1 MKHFKLVLASLAF
14 LGSVSANAQ
23 TDVTA
28 TYLTNA
34 DFSQGTPITV
44 GTCTYAKD
52 AAGNGTQY
60 SQLVPVDG
68 WDIPENGDA
77 RAGGLIAFGSGVWI
91 GGPGYTAPAT
101 DSDGNSEGN
110 ILGLVGV
117 WGGKAQY
124 TQNVTFPAGT
134 YTLVLGVY
142 NSKGGSNAFTKN
154 LIGFIEDGGTEHLA
168 TTTVYSI
175 NTWKYEFI
183 TFTLDAETTGKISL
197 GYQGSNVGSA
207 NAQHLFLSGLTLFE
221 GEVDAE
227 AYEAAK
233 EAARNAKELEANK
246 EKLEGSSYSNPSE
259 DLLINGSFDTANQ
272 GWTLTNMGYQA
283 NQERPTRYVEKW
295 QGSSLTGSGSASQ
308 TVKNLPA
315 GAYILKG
322 YVHTNQAEDGG
333 ATLNVNGESIPVSG
347 AWTEY
352 EIVYNLEQ
360 DGDVTVSFNWSGLNS
375 NWIAIDEFS
384 LVYGGPYDQ
393 YIADKEA
400 LGPKADWEAALA
412 AAQAAL
418 ADEANA
424 NIGGEE
430 LAALQEEIAK
440 AEPTTAE
447 GYNDAT
453 AALIAATTTFTNAKA
468 AYDALAAANQMI
480 ADAGEL
486 KYADQAKKP
495 EAFTAANAT
504 EAAANADAV
513 IASLRAYYESHAAA
527 ESIDGAVDMT
537 SAITNATDPAN
548 NDGWTWTGN
557 KNDPKSNESWTD
569 VDGTTDHSYFDGG
582 NWGANSWTTTMEQT
596 INIPAGKYLL
606 TAKARSAANVT
617 FTMAAAGESVELPH
631 AGNAGNVFHN
641 GWGDASVEFETN
653 GDPVTI
659 LVTASSNTL
668 HEWFSI
674 SDFRLVQLE
683 EIEVPMADE
692 DDYAALTEA
701 IQPFMNA
708 ELGFDEGEYAPYN
721 NVEAILLAEEIA
733 NLDEEKIAN
742 KEYTKE
748 YIQGLTAAVNAT
760 TIVANETEVNA
771 IYDGEFANTEANAT
785 SGDINLPGW
794 TKVQGIRLLVKDE
807 ATDPGLAYTDG
818 KAAVFSWG
826 GTTLTYGEQTGYTM
840 LLNEGEVYELSF
852 KIAGWRDGDFANV
865 LTVSMDGQTFTIN
878 PNVPGKINDAEG
890 NPFADVKFYF
900 TASADVDNSIL
911 TIYANHHFAIADLK
925 LMKAVMTDVVLNSTD
940 TAAPERQYAGTIT
953 TDRTLLEGLNTIVL
967 PFETTNEEIGAATVL
982 EYTGTTTE
990 ADGTITMNFK
1000 EVTTLKA
1007 NVPYAVMLTQE
1018 EGENAQPLAFENK
1031 EVAPAGNLT
1040 VADANYSFVGTYA
1053 DFGKQNDIVK
1063 EGDYIAGANAF
1074 KKAKG
1079 GNRIAA
1085 YRAYMKKAAE
1095 VPEGAKIAF
1104 NFDGNIVD
1112 GIEAVEIMNNLS
1124 GNIYNLNGQKMEKA
1138 QKGINIING
1147 KKVIVK

>member
-28 TYLTNA
+28 TYITNA
-34 DFSQGTPITV
+34 DMSSTDGWTAVVSGQ
-44 GTCTYAKD
+44 YRD
-52 AAGNGTQY
+52 YGNG
-60 SQLVPVDG
+60 
-68 WDIPENGDA
+68 
-77 RAGGLIAFGSGVWI
+77 LIGSWTN
-91 GGPGYTAPAT
+91 YTAPAT
-101 DSDGNSEGN
+101 ADETH
-110 ILGLVGV
+110 LETEYCFGLECRWQTNFASFTQTTQEFLAGV
-117 WGGKAQY
+117 
-124 TQNVTFPAGT
+124 
-134 YTLVLGVY
+134 YTLTYDVENV
-142 NSKGGSNAFTKN
+142 N
-154 LIGFIEDGGTEHLA
+154 GGTQSKSYENLFYVQIGDNKITDNA
-168 TTTVYSI
+168 TEWMRGKSSWTTHTI
-175 NTWKYEFI
+175 N
-183 TFTLDAETTGKISL
+183 FTIDEPTAATISL
-197 GYQGSNVGSA
+197 GFGTGNNNIGSGATPSLYVSHLKLTYQSLLDGVKALWEEALA
-207 NAQHLFLSGLTLFE
+207 NA
-221 GEVDAE
+221 
-227 AYEAAK
+227 
-233 EAARNAKELEANK
+233 R
-246 EKLEGSSYSNPSE
+246 
-259 DLLINGSFDTANQ
+259 
-272 GWTLTNMGYQA
+272 
-283 NQERPTRYVEKW
+283 
-295 QGSSLTGSGSASQ
+295 
-308 TVKNLPA
+308 
-315 GAYILKG
+315 
-322 YVHTNQAEDGG
+322 
-333 ATLNVNGESIPVSG
+333 
-347 AWTEY
+347 
-352 EIVYNLEQ
+352 
-360 DGDVTVSFNWSGLNS
+360 
-375 NWIAIDEFS
+375 
-384 LVYGGPYDQ
+384 
-393 YIADKEA
+393 
-400 LGPKADWEAALA
+400 A
-412 AAQAAL
+412 AAEN
-418 ADEANA
+418 ADYD
-424 NIGGEE
+424 IVIGEE
-430 LAALQEEIAK
+430 RDALNAEIAK
-440 AEPTTAE
+440 EEPNTKAGYEEATTALQ
-447 GYNDAT
+447 NAT
-453 AALIAATTTFTNAKA
+453 AAFIAAKDAYTAWETARSAEYPILEYA
-468 AYDALAAANQMI
+468 APEKRTELENTCNVIATSA
-480 ADAGEL
+480 ADAQV
-486 KYADQAKKP
+486 K
-495 EAFTAANAT
+495 TAAIYTA
-504 EAAANADAV
+504 
-513 IASLRAYYESHAAA
+513 LRAYYESHALA
-527 ESIDGAVDMT
+527 EGVDGAVNFT
-537 SAITNATDPAN
+537 ESILN
-548 NDGWTWTGN
+548 NDASNGNADWTWTGN
-557 KNDPKSNESWTD
+557 KNDPRSTESWTD
-569 VDGTTDHSYFDGG
+569 SNGKNDYMYFDGG
-582 NWGANSWTTTMEQT
+582 SWGSTGWTTTMKQDIT
-596 INIPAGKYLL
+596 VPAGRYLL
-606 TAKARSAANVT
+606 TAKGRASDGVT
-617 FTMAAAGESVELPH
+617 LTMAVGENSVALPNVN
-631 AGNAGNVFHN
+631 AAGNVFDR
-641 GWGDASVEFETN
+641 GWGDGSVEFETK
-653 GDPVTI
+653 GDPITI
-659 LVTASSNTL
+659 LVTATTAGF
-668 HEWFSI
+668 HQWFSI

-683 EIEVPMADE
+683 KIEVPMADE

-940 TAAPERQYAGTIT
+940 TAAPERQYAGTVT